1 MFRKTILLIFAL
13 AAAPAACRH
22 LRTEYQHPHHQHH
35 ASFYLPTQSSVFYHL
50 ARKSG
55 TDKVTAHHY
64 EHLYSKYFEMSGKR
78 FLPLKI
84 LEIGLGCDMGYG
96 PGASASVW

>member
-1 MFRKTILLIFAL
+1 MFRQTVLVLLAV

-22 LRTEYQHPHHQHH
+22 LRTEAQHLHRSHH
-35 ASFYLPTQSSVFYHL
+35 AAFYLPSQASVFYHL

-64 EHLYSKYFEMSGKR
+64 EHLYSKHFEMSGKR
-78 FLPLKI
+78 FLPLKV
-84 LEIGLGCDMGYG
+84 LEIGLGCDMTYG
-96 PGASASVW
+96 PGRSASVW